1 MIHESHY
8 WKRPLVRTASWL
20 ERLRVTD
27 KTMERDLARFECE
40 VFIGFYTIRKL
51 FDTFKVSSS
60 LRKQR
65 LSLKT
70 FAAREKALID
80 YFNWHNVDRHY
91 NLDSPT
97 NESQDILFLCHQ
109 VVHSYV
115 FMVVEKRNRHI
126 DGFFLAS
133 DRMRHDKLYFV
144 SLTDVVALFRQVGK
158 DYPNHG
164 QFERDPKTEQWRE
177 VEVGTKGSNDT
188 KLTLARASTL
198 VPFNEA
204 DLARECGHSLE
215 VWDQR
220 TRKR

>member
-20 ERLRVTD
+20 ESLRVTD
-27 KTMERDLARFECE
+27 KTMERDLARFERE
-40 VFIGFYTIRKL
+40 IFIGFYTIRKL

-70 FAAREKALID
+70 FAAREKSLID
-80 YFNWHNVDRHY
+80 YFNWHHVDRHY

-97 NESQDILFLCHQ
+97 NESRDILFLCHQ

-115 FMVVEKRNRHI
+115 FIVVEKRNRHI

-158 DYPNHG
+158 DYPSHG
-164 QFERDPKTEQWRE
+164 HFERDPETEQWRE
-177 VEVGTKGSNDT
+177 LEVGTKSEKDT
-188 KLTLARASTL
+188 KTRNSQKSSATKKSKAR
-198 VPFNEA
+198 
-204 DLARECGHSLE
+204 
-215 VWDQR
+215 
-220 TRKR
+220 